1 MSINDKELEQIIRE
15 TLGLKNKG
23 KKLDESFVLQ
33 AKKYDLTT
41 DLLSQKT
48 NTAHQELLNGYVET
62 ANNISAKLDSAD
74 KTSANANDSAFRSL
88 KCEEVYNVN
97 ASFLHAFYF
106 ENIADPNSKITMDS
120 LAYMRLA
127 RDFGTFDAWQED
139 FVACAL
145 SSRQGWA
152 VTVYNCFLDRFMNV
166 VIDLHNINVPMNC
179 YPVIV
184 LDMWEH
190 AYYRDYLNEKKK
202 YIYAMMKELNWEVV
216 EARVKRADKLAKIF
230 SKPLGVGGDR

>member
-1 MSINDKELEQIIRE
+1 MSINDTELEKIIRE
-15 TLGLKNKG
+15 TLGLKKPEKTLN
-23 KKLDESFVLQ
+23 ESYVLQ
-33 AKKYDLTT
+33 AEKYDLTT

-48 NTAHQELLNGYVET
+48 NTAHQELLEGYVEI

-74 KTSANANDSAFRSL
+74 KTAANENDSAFRTL
-88 KCEEVYNVN
+88 KCEEVYNLN
-97 ASFLHAFYF
+97 ASFLHAYYF
-106 ENIADPNSKITMDS
+106 DNIADPTSKITMDS

-139 FVACAL
+139 FVACAM
-145 SSRQGWA
+145 SAREGWA

-166 VIDLHNINVPMNC
+166 VIDLNSTHVPMNC

-202 YIYAMMKELNWEVV
+202 YVFAMMKEFNWEVI
-216 EARVKRADKLAKIF
+216 EARVKRADKLGKIF
-230 SKPLGVGGDR
+230 SKPLGGGK